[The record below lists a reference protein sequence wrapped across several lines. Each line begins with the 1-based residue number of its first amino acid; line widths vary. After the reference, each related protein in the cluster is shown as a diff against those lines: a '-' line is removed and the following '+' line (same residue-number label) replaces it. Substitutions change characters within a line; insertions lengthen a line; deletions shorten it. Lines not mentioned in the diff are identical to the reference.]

1 MELSPGSRLGPYE
14 ILGPLGAGG
23 MGEVY
28 RARDAKLHRDI
39 ALKVLPAAAVANP
52 TAKARLVREARLAA
66 SLNHPSICTVH
77 DVDESDGRLYVAMEL
92 IDGRPLAD
100 LIGKDGL
107 PFEQVLRYG
116 EQIADALAHAHA
128 HGIVHRDLKGA
139 NVIVAAGDRIK
150 VLDFGLAARWGAE
163 IDDATRSAASLD
175 SPGTVAG
182 TLPYMAPEAL
192 RGESA
197 DPRSDVWSLGAVLYE
212 MASGHRPF
220 RGATGVDL
228 TSSILRDPPPPL
240 PGRVG
245 SGLAAVV
252 QQCLEK
258 EPARRYHDGAEVRA
272 ALGAVRAA
280 SPVGPVANVNPPA
293 WRRMVVAA
301 AIVLVVAAVVV
312 GVVARGGWRR
322 SPGLASAGD
331 IRSLAVMPLENLSG
345 AASQDYLAAGMT
357 EEVITRLS
365 KLPNLSVT
373 ARTAVLQH
381 KRSGAALDEIARRL
395 GVQALVEG
403 SVVRE
408 NDRVRVTARLLDPV
422 GGHTIWS
429 ERYDRALVDV
439 PAIEADIASAIGGA
453 IRSDVT
459 PQERRRLPSTPP
471 TDSQA
476 YDLYLRGRFHAGR
489 ENTEEI
495 TQAIDLFERAVA
507 ADPRF
512 AAAHAELGRAYGQ
525 RLFYV
530 APGDRT
536 VQERAFV
543 EIERALAL
551 DPDLD
556 AAHLARGLLLWQP
569 WNHFPHDRAIAAY
582 RRAIA
587 LNPNSDEAH
596 HQLGLVY
603 VHVGLLDEGKREID
617 EAIRLNPANTLAQF
631 REGVIALYGGK
642 YSQAA
647 EIFKGTPADFQ
658 PPLRA
663 FQLADALFH
672 LGRKDEARETIDSYL
687 QANPKDIG
695 GMNTALAALMAAD
708 AGDLGHLD
716 RLVQTAHE
724 NGRGFGHFHHT
735 AFTIARAFA
744 VAGRPADAVK
754 WLQQAADDGY
764 PCYPVFENDSAL
776 NRIRGEQVFKDFLA
790 GQRTVWDGFR
800 KLAQ

>member
-1 MELSPGSRLGPYE
+1 MSLATGARLGSYE
-14 ILGPLGAGG
+14 VLGPLGSGG

-28 RARDAKLHRDI
+28 RARDTKLHRDI
-39 ALKVLPAAAVANP
+39 ALKVLPADAVANP
-52 TAKARLVREARLAA
+52 TAKARLLREARLAA

-77 DVDESDGRLYVAMEL
+77 DVDESEGRLYVAMEL

-107 PFEQVLRYG
+107 PLEQALRYG

-175 SPGTVAG
+175 SPGVVAG

-192 RGESA
+192 RGEAS
-197 DPRSDVWSLGAVLYE
+197 DPRSDVWSLGALLYE

-228 TSSILRDPPPPL
+228 TSSILRDPPPAL
-240 PGRVG
+240 PARVG
-245 SGLAAVV
+245 SGLAAVI

-258 EPARRYHDGAEVRA
+258 EPARRYHDGAQVRA

-280 SPVGPVANVNPPA
+280 SPLSPVAPVHPAA
-293 WRRMVVAA
+293 WRRMAVAA
-301 AIVLVVAAVVV
+301 ALLLAAAAVVV
-312 GVVARGGWRR
+312 GLVARGGWRR
-322 SPGLASAGD
+322 SPGLTSAGD
-331 IRSLAVMPLENLSG
+331 IRSLAVMPFENLSG
-345 AASQDYLAAGMT
+345 DAAQDYLANGLTDGLIA
-357 EEVITRLS
+357 RLS
-365 KLPNLSVT
+365 KLPHLSVT
-373 ARTAVLQH
+373 ARTAVQQH
-381 KRSGAALDEIARRL
+381 ERSGDAVAAVARRL

-403 SVVRE
+403 SVGRAG
-408 NDRVRVTARLLDPV
+408 DRIEVTARLVDPA
-422 GGHTIWS
+422 GRSLWS
-429 ERYDRALVDV
+429 ERYDRSVNQVA
-439 PAIEADIASAIGGA
+439 AIEGDIASALGNIMRA
-453 IRSDVT
+453 DVT
-459 PQERRRLPSTPP
+459 PDERRRASYSPS

-489 ENTEEI
+489 ESPAEI
-495 TQAIDLFERAVA
+495 AQAIDLLERAVA
-507 ADPRF
+507 ADPKF
-512 AAAHAELGRAYGQ
+512 AAAHAELARAYSA

-530 APGDRT
+530 NPGDPPT
-536 VQERAFV
+536 QERAFV
-543 EIERALAL
+543 EVERALAI

-556 AAHLARGLLLWQP
+556 VAHVARGLLLWQP
-569 WNHFPHDRAIAAY
+569 WNHFPHERAMAEF
-582 RRAIA
+582 RKAIA
-587 LNPNSDEAH
+587 LNPNADEAH

-603 VHVGLLDEGKREID
+603 LHVGLLDEAKREID

-631 REGVIALYGGK
+631 REGVVALYGGK
-642 YSQAA
+642 YPQAA
-647 EIFKGTPADFQ
+647 EIFKGTPANFQ

-672 LGRKDEARETIDSYL
+672 LGRKDEARETVATYL
-687 QANPKDIG
+687 QANPKDTG
-695 GMNTALAALMAAD
+695 GMNTALSALLAAA
-708 AGDLGHLD
+708 AGDFH
-716 RLVQTAHE
+716 RVEPLVQKAQE

-744 VAGRPADAVK
+744 VAGRPADALK
-754 WLQQAADDGY
+754 WLHQAADDGY

-776 NRIRGEQVFKDFLA
+776 DRIRGEQVFKDFLA
-790 GQRTVWDGFR
+790 GQRTVWEGFK

>member
-1 MELSPGSRLGPYE
+1 MPLTIGSRLGSYE
-14 ILGPLGAGG
+14 IVGLVGAGG

-28 RARDAKLHRDI
+28 RARDTKLNRDV
-39 ALKVLPAAAVANP
+39 ALKVLPIGALANP
-52 TAKARLVREARLAA
+52 IARARLVREARLAA

-92 IDGRPLAD
+92 VSGRPLAE

-107 PFEQVLRYG
+107 PGDQALLYG
-116 EQIADALAHAHA
+116 EQIADALAHAHER
-128 HGIVHRDLKGA
+128 GIVHRDLKGA
-139 NVIVAAGDRIK
+139 NVAVTADGRVK
-150 VLDFGLAARWGAE
+150 VLDFGLAARWGGE
-163 IDDATRSAASLD
+163 LEDATRSVASLD
-175 SPGTVAG
+175 SPGVIAG

-197 DPRSDVWSLGAVLYE
+197 DPRSDVWSLGVLLYE
-212 MASGHRPF
+212 MASGRRPF
-220 RGATGVDL
+220 RGSSGVDV
-228 TSSILRDPPPPL
+228 TSSILRDPPPSL
-240 PGRVG
+240 PEHIGP
-245 SGLAAVV
+245 GLAAVV
-252 QQCLEK
+252 HQCLEK
-258 EPARRYHDGAEVRA
+258 EPGRRYSDGAQLRA
-272 ALGAVRAA
+272 ALGVVRSA
-280 SPVGPVANVNPPA
+280 SPLNPIVRVNPT
-293 WRRMVVAA
+293 RRWFAAAA
-301 AIVLVVAAVVV
+301 AIVLVAAAV
-312 GVVARGGWRR
+312 GVAVIARSGWRR
-322 SPGLASAGD
+322 SSSPVSAD
-331 IRSLAVMPLENLSG
+331 EIRSLAVLPLENLSG
-345 AASQDYLAAGMT
+345 DASQNYLADGLT
-357 EEVITRLS
+357 EELITRLS

-381 KRSGAALDEIARRL
+381 KRSGRAVDEIARRL

-408 NDRVRVTARLLDPV
+408 SDRVRVTARLLDPV
-422 GGHTIWS
+422 AGRTIWS

-439 PAIEADIASAIGGA
+439 PAIEGDIASAIGAA
-453 IRSDVT
+453 IRSNVA
-459 PQERRRLPSTPP
+459 PQERRRLSSTPP
-471 TDSQA
+471 ADSQA

-489 ENTEEI
+489 ESPEEI
-495 TQAIDLFERAVA
+495 AQAIDFFERAIA
-507 ADPRF
+507 ADPTF
-512 AAAHAELGRAYGQ
+512 AAAHAELARAYGQ

-530 APGDRT
+530 APGDRA

-551 DPDLD
+551 DPELD
-556 AAHLARGLLLWQP
+556 TAHMARGLLLWQP
-569 WNHFPHDRAIAAY
+569 WNHFPHERAIAAY

-603 VHVGLLDEGKREID
+603 IHVGLLDEAKREID

-631 REGVIALYGGK
+631 RQGVVALYGGN

-663 FQLADALFH
+663 FQLADSLFH
-672 LGRKDEARETIDSYL
+672 LGRKDEARATIESYL

-695 GMNTALAALMAAD
+695 GGNTALSALLAAD
-708 AGDLGHLD
+708 AGDLAGLGQ
-716 RLVQTAHE
+716 LVQKAQE

-735 AFTIARAFA
+735 AFTIGRAFA
-744 VAGRPADAVK
+744 IAGRPADAVK

-776 NRIRGEQVFKDFLA
+776 NRIRGERVFQDFLT
-790 GQRTVWDGFR
+790 GQRAVWEGFR